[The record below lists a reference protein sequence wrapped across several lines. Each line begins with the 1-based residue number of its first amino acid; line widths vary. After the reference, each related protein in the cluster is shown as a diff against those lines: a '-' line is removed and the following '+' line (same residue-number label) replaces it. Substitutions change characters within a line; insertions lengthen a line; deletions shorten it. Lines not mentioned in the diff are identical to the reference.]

1 MGLKMLVKMDLKN
14 SAIALTAATLTTLA
28 SAEVSRAIVTAT
40 NNPNARLVAAGTYS
54 GVARL
59 ALTNVS
65 GETTSCTGSLLQG
78 GLHILTAAHCLT
90 NGRGDRDIVSATASF
105 VELTGSF
112 SVASD
117 GFFIFPRWQGDFFE
131 GNDLAILRLTRRVV
145 GVEQYGVYRD
155 TDEVGQIF
163 TKVGYGRIGTGNLGE
178 RVDLF
183 GRGKLSGQNRFDARA
198 EDFPNLILNATP
210 GSQLLFDFD
219 NGRPANNFFANSDLG
234 LGNREMNTAPGDSG
248 SPAFIGNL
256 IAGITT
262 YGERGTGSTDLDAT
276 VNSSFGEYSSE
287 TRVSSYR
294 GYIER
299 VLDGDANPTYISASV
314 WASASI
320 GRNVSEMSSVA
331 LADSLNA
338 SGESEE
344 SRESTTVPEPSSF
357 IGLIAA
363 TVWGAVCCWKRKPQ
377 TGNQLSS

>member
-1 MGLKMLVKMDLKN
+1 MLVKMDLKN

-40 NNPNARLVAAGTYS
+40 NNPNARLVTAGTYS

-90 NGRGDRDIVSATASF
+90 DSRGNRDIVSASASF
-105 VELTGSF
+105 VELTNSF

-117 GFFIFPRWQGDFFE
+117 GFFIFPRWQGDFFS
-131 GNDLAILRLTRRVV
+131 GNDLAILRLNRRVV
-145 GVEQYGVYRD
+145 GVDQYGIYRD

-183 GRGKLSGQNRFDARA
+183 GRAKLSGQNRFDARG
-198 EDFPNLILNATP
+198 EDFPNLILDATP

-219 NGRPANNFFANSDLG
+219 NGRPSNNFFADSDLG

-248 SPAFIGNL
+248 SPAFIGDL

-262 YGERGTGSTDLDAT
+262 YGERGSGSTDIDAT

-294 GYIER
+294 GYINR
-299 VLDGDANPTYISASV
+299 VLDGDANPSYIPASV
-314 WASASI
+314 WASAST
-320 GRNVSEMSSVA
+320 GREGVRTSSVA
-331 LADSLNA
+331 LADSLDA
-338 SGESEE
+338 PGRAGESDT
-344 SRESTTVPEPSSF
+344 SATVPEPSSLM
-357 IGLIAA
+357 GLIAA
-363 TVWGAVCCWKRKPQ
+363 TVWGAICSWKRKPHA
-377 TGNQLSS
+377 GNQVSS